1 MASCPLPK
9 GRGETR
15 WRNLSQRDKAG
26 PNEFVFMALG
36 GIGEIGMNCYLY
48 GLGPESGRKWLM
60 VDLGITFP
68 EGENDPGVDVILPD
82 LRFIED
88 ERANLAGLV
97 LTHGHED
104 HIGAVIEHW
113 PRLKVPIYA
122 TPFTAALLRSK
133 LAEYGRGLKLPINEV
148 DLNARFDVGPFSLEL
163 ISVAHSIPESNALAV
178 RTPLGMAL
186 HTGDWK
192 IDPTPVIGAP
202 TDGGRLAALGAAGVT
217 AMICDSTNAL
227 REGRSPSELDV
238 ARSLATIIKGAKRRV
253 AVTIFASNVARI
265 KAVADATRSAGR
277 HLVVAGRAMHR
288 MIEVAIATG
297 YLPKNFKYHDQDH
310 FSYVDPSEVVL
321 LCTGSQGEP
330 RAAVARIAEDE
341 HPDISLEKGDL
352 VIFSSRTIPGNEREV
367 GRIQNKLVDLGCELI
382 TDTDAL
388 VHVTGHPR
396 REELKEMYGWVRP
409 RIAIPMHGEPRH
421 LAEHA
426 KLAKAAGV
434 GQVLDIRNGD
444 MVRLAPTPA
453 AVIDEAPVGR
463 LFRDGR
469 LLVPSR
475 EGPVRER
482 RALAFAGIVIVGIA
496 LSGRGE
502 LLADPEVALDGVPT
516 ADITGRS
523 MQDIVLDAVDG
534 TLRSIPPNRRKDAG
548 TVREALR
555 RAVRSAV
562 EDAWGKRPIAKIMLT
577 QVQGNR

>member
-1 MASCPLPK
+1 
-9 GRGETR
+9 
-15 WRNLSQRDKAG
+15 
-26 PNEFVFMALG
+26 MALG

-48 GLGPESGRKWLM
+48 GLGPEGGRQWLM

-88 ERANLAGLV
+88 EQASLAGLV

-133 LAEYGRGLKLPINEV
+133 LAEYGRGLKLPIKEV
-148 DLNARFDVGPFSLEL
+148 ELNARFDVGPFSLEL

-178 RTPLGMAL
+178 RTPLGLAL

-202 TDGGRLAALGAAGVT
+202 TDGGRLTALGAEGVT

-238 ARSLATIIKGAKRRV
+238 ARSLAGIIKGAKRRV

-297 YLPKNFKYHDQDH
+297 YLPKNFKYHDQEH
-310 FSYVDPSEVVL
+310 FSYLEPSEVVL

-341 HPDISLEKGDL
+341 HPDIGLEKGDL
-352 VIFSSRTIPGNEREV
+352 VIFSSRTIPGNERVV

-382 TDTDAL
+382 TDADAL

-409 RIAIPMHGEPRH
+409 RAAIPMHGEPRH

-426 KLAKAAGV
+426 KLATRGGRAG
-434 GQVLDIRNGD
+434 GARPSATATSCGW
-444 MVRLAPTPA
+444 RPTPA
-453 AVIDEAPVGR
+453 AGDRRGAGRPAVPRRTPAGAEPRTGRCASVARWRSPASSSSASPVGKGR
-463 LFRDGR
+463 AAGRPRGGAGRRADGR
-469 LLVPSR
+469 HQGAVDAGHRARCGGRHAAQHPAQPPQ
-475 EGPVRER
+475 GCR
-482 RALAFAGIVIVGIA
+482 RWCARRCVGRCA
-496 LSGRGE
+496 RPWRTPGASGRS
-502 LLADPEVALDGVPT
+502 P
-516 ADITGRS
+516 RS
-523 MQDIVLDAVDG
+523 C
-534 TLRSIPPNRRKDAG
+534 
-548 TVREALR
+548 
-555 RAVRSAV
+555 
-562 EDAWGKRPIAKIMLT
+562 
-577 QVQGNR
+577 

>member
-1 MASCPLPK
+1 MSREQQ
-9 GRGETR
+9 GR
-15 WRNLSQRDKAG
+15 RDRGAD
-26 PNEFVFMALG
+26 ELVFLALG

-48 GLGPESGRKWLM
+48 GLGPESGRQWLM

-82 LRFIED
+82 LRFIEE
-88 ERANLAGLV
+88 ERASLAGLV

-113 PRLKVPIYA
+113 PRLQVPIYA
-122 TPFTAALLRSK
+122 TPFTASLLRSK
-133 LAEYGRGLKLPINEV
+133 LAEYGRGLKLPITEV
-148 DLNARFDVGPFSLEL
+148 ELNARFNVGPFALEL

-178 RTPLGMAL
+178 RTPLGVAL

-202 TDGGRLAALGAAGVT
+202 TDSGRLAALGAEGVI

-238 ARSLATIIKGAKRRV
+238 ARSLATIIKAAKRRV

-288 MIEVAIATG
+288 MIEVAIGTG
-297 YLPKNFKYHDQDH
+297 YLPQGFKYHDQEH
-310 FSYVDPSEVVL
+310 FSYLEPSEVVL

-330 RAAVARIAEDE
+330 RAALARIADDE
-341 HPDISLEKGDL
+341 HPDIGLDKGDL
-352 VIFSSRTIPGNEREV
+352 VIFSSRTIPGNERVV
-367 GRIQNKLVDLGCELI
+367 GRIQNKLIDLGCELI
-382 TDTDAL
+382 TDGDAL

-396 REELKEMYGWVRP
+396 REELKEMYAWVKP
-409 RIAIPMHGEPRH
+409 RAAIPMHGEPRH

-426 KLAKAAGV
+426 KLARAAGV
-434 GQVLDIRNGD
+434 ENVLSIRNGD
-444 MVRLAPTPA
+444 MVRLAPGA
-453 AVIDEAPVGR
+453 AQVIDEAPVGR
-463 LFRDGR
+463 LFRDGH
-469 LLVPSR
+469 LLVPS
-475 EGPVRER
+475 EDGPVRER
-482 RALAFAGIVIVGIA
+482 RSLAFAGIVVVGIA
-496 LSGRGE
+496 LSGKGE
-502 LLADPEVALDGVPT
+502 LLAEPEVALDGVPA
-516 ADITGRS
+516 ADASGRS
-523 MQDIVLDAVDG
+523 MQDIVLDALDG

-548 TVREALR
+548 MVREALR

-577 QVQGNR
+577 QVTGNR